1 MNENDLQQKRINDGA
16 IFYQQMIRNQRNDL
30 LKNTDKYLLPDY
42 PITPDQIPI
51 IKTYRQALRDTP
63 ENNFILPTPPDFIK

>member
-1 MNENDLQQKRINDGA
+1 MNENDLQQRINDGA

-42 PITPDQIPI
+42 PTTQEQITI

-63 ENNFILPTPPDFIK
+63 ENNFILPTPPDFLK

>member
-63 ENNFILPTPPDFIK
+63 ENNFVLPPPPDFLK

>member
-1 MNENDLQQKRINDGA
+1 MNENDLQQKIINDGA

-51 IKTYRQALRDTP
+51 IKTYRQSLRDTP
-63 ENNFILPTPPDFIK
+63 ENNFILPTPPDFLK